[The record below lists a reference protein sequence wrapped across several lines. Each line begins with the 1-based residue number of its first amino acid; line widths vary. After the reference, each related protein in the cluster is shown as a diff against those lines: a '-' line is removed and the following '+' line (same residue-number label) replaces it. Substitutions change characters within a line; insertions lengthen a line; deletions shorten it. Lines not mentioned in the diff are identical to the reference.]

1 MNTIF
6 RDLSLIWLLMHCC
19 IMFMLLYESKYS
31 QRKTNII
38 TGIFMVPLIIINM
51 ASVLYFGPNR
61 AGQLL
66 IFTCV
71 LPSLLFFFIMSK
83 SRDTRFLF
91 TFCLVDTIVL
101 EVVIATNLIDTMLG
115 FGNYIVMFISR
126 LVIIILLEFLLVK
139 YLRKPYHTL
148 QQQMKKGWGVF
159 SILAAL
165 FYITIMM
172 VTYYPSVILD
182 RPQYYP
188 YLAMILILVPT
199 MYITVFSAL
208 WKQIK
213 LFQAAEENRM
223 LCLQIKM
230 ANERIANSHE
240 NENRLKIL
248 RHDLRHNA
256 LLLADYIQNGRL
268 DKAEEY
274 INSII
279 NDVSANQL
287 RNYCKNNSVNVV
299 LSYYGD
305 IAESNGICLKT
316 DINLPE
322 KLNIDETDFAV
333 VLSNGFENAI
343 NALDNCENKEIIIK
357 SFTDNEKL
365 YLEIKNPFE
374 GSIEFEHGLPKS
386 SNEDHGYGTKSM
398 ATIVD
403 KNKGI
408 YSFIVENGFFV
419 FRCAI

>member
-101 EVVIATNLIDTMLG
+101 EVMIATNLIDTMLG

-343 NALDNCENKEIIIK
+343 NALKNCEHKEIIIK

>member
-305 IAESNGICLKT
+305 IAESNGICLET

-374 GSIEFEHGLPKS
+374 GSIEFDHGLPKS